1 MILQNGDKIVFTG
14 DSVTDAGRAR
24 PIGEAYGLGDGYVRT
39 IENFL
44 NVFYPE
50 CLMRVIN
57 TGVSGNTSADLL
69 ARFDTDVVD
78 LKPKYAVSCIGF
90 NDVWRQFDRP
100 WQMGNHVL
108 LGDYESNLRV
118 MVKKCVGANIQPIF
132 MTPYYMETNKND
144 AMRARMDEYGGMM
157 KAIAKEMGV
166 PCIDLQPAFDQLLQ
180 YRYPASI
187 MWDRIHPGP
196 IGSMLIATEF
206 LKFVDFDFD
215 RMKK

>member
-1 MILQNGDKIVFTG
+1 MILQNGDRIVFAG

-24 PIGEAYGLGDGYVRT
+24 PIGEGGGLGDGFVRT

-50 CLMRVIN
+50 RMMRVTN
-57 TGVSGNTSADLL
+57 MGVSGNTSKDLL

-78 LKPKYAVSCIGF
+78 LKPTYAVICIGF
-90 NDVWRQFDRP
+90 NDVWRQFDFP
-100 WQMGNHVL
+100 WMMGDHVL
-108 LGDYESNLRV
+108 LGDYESNLRT

-132 MTPYYMETNKND
+132 MTPYYMETNRND
-144 AMRARMDEYGGMM
+144 AMRARMDEYGM
-157 KAIAKEMGV
+157 KMKEIAREMGV

-196 IGSMLIATEF
+196 IGSLLIAKEF
-206 LKFVDFDFD
+206 LNFVEFDFD